1 MKSLLRYIIERFKPI
16 APVVQ
21 PVSGYSYP
29 VQPGRKRRNNK
40 CR

>member
-21 PVSGYSYP
+21 SVTGYSYP
-29 VQPGRKRRNNK
+29 AKPGRKRRK
-40 CR
+40 KQ